1 MLYIVENRL
10 DSWGYK
16 YAIVYF
22 KGTKLKIK
30 IMESSNLKIAIIG
43 AGNMGGAIARGLSKG
58 TLVQS
63 NNIFV
68 SDVSQ
73 PNLYALNAFDPQ
85 INVSNA
91 NIEIV
96 KEADI
101 IIIAVKPWLVE
112 IIADEIEKKID
123 YKKQIIVSIAAGVD
137 FARMSDL
144 FDTEATM
151 FRVIPN
157 TAIEIMQS
165 VSIISSHKASKEQEN
180 LVVSLFG
187 ELGKTFLVPES
198 QLNAYMSLSSCGIAY
213 AFRYVRAAMEGGVE
227 MGIYPNTAKEVVIQT
242 LRGAIELL
250 EANESHPEVE
260 IDKVTTPGGIT
271 IKGLNEMEANGFTN
285 AVIKGLKASHIK

>member
-1 MLYIVENRL
+1 M
-10 DSWGYK
+10 
-16 YAIVYF
+16 
-22 KGTKLKIK
+22 KG
-30 IMESSNLKIAIIG
+30 SGLKIAIVG

-58 TLVQS
+58 TLVHS
-63 NNIFV
+63 SNIFV

-73 PNLYALNAFDPQ
+73 AHLNAINTFDSR
-85 INVSNA
+85 INVSNS
-91 NIEIV
+91 NIDIIE
-96 KEADI
+96 ESDI

-112 IIADEIEKKID
+112 MVADEIEKKID

-137 FARMSDL
+137 FERMTDL
-144 FDTEATM
+144 FDKEATM

-165 VSIISSHKASKEQEN
+165 VSIISSHKSSKDQEK

-187 ELGKTFLVPES
+187 ELGKTFLVPEI
-198 QLNAYMSLSSCGIAY
+198 QLNAFMSLSSCGIAY
-213 AFRYVRAAMEGGVE
+213 AFRYIRAAMQGGVE

-285 AVIKGLKASHIK
+285 AVIKGLKSSHLK